1 MSDTILSTLASKQ
14 TSAASE
20 DHFDQKTD
28 RGGADERQD
37 AGKSQGRNQEKSEE
51 KTLKQEDGRSAEDI
65 CEDDEETDDSSTEA
79 NPNSQLHEY
88 GLSPLTS
95 SPCSEEGGAADG
107 EHHQG
112 ELALGTRLGQT
123 LHFARRFC

>member
-20 DHFDQKTD
+20 DHVDQKNVG
-28 RGGADERQD
+28 GGADERQD
-37 AGKSQGRNQEKSEE
+37 TGKSQGRNQEKSE
-51 KTLKQEDGRSAEDI
+51 KTLKQEDDCSAEDG
-65 CEDDEETDDSSTEA
+65 CEDDEETDDSSIET
-79 NPNSQLHEY
+79 NPNSQQHEY

-107 EHHQG
+107 EHLLHC
-112 ELALGTRLGQT
+112 TRFSAQSEK
-123 LHFARRFC
+123 